1 MHGEDVG
8 GFGAGMADCTRVR
21 IIGHYRCHVLLSQ
34 TAYPH
39 RTVRLFGN
47 YSALIVDV
55 YDVGSADLR
64 WLYTVT
70 DSSKVYRKVAYLV
83 KDFIAGVPRGTVV
96 LMLRWVLPTC
106 EGLEGEVFSA

>member
-1 MHGEDVG
+1 M
-8 GFGAGMADCTRVR
+8 
-21 IIGHYRCHVLLSQ
+21 L
-34 TAYPH
+34 
-39 RTVRLFGN
+39 
-47 YSALIVDV
+47 VDV

-70 DSSKVYRKVAYLV
+70 DSSKVAYLV

-106 EGLEGEVFSA
+106 EGLEREVFSA